1 MLASAFYN
9 GLKYEVRCN
18 LVGQWPNKL
27 NELKHMAIT
36 LDKEQMATQDPD
48 QQDQQDPKP
57 RPFSCADT
65 PCDKTR
71 DEPSQVTDRGH
82 GEWSW
87 LKVE

>member
-1 MLASAFYN
+1 
-9 GLKYEVRCN
+9 
-18 LVGQWPNKL
+18 
-27 NELKHMAIT
+27 MAIT

-82 GEWSW
+82 GEWS
-87 LKVE
+87 